1 MVKYTMKHNEL
12 LKNFAIGFIPLFIF
26 IIADEFFGTETGLLI
41 AVAAGLAYL
50 IYYLLRYRRLEKFI
64 LFDTLLIIVL
74 GVVSILLHDEIFFKL
89 KPALIE
95 LILVILLGI
104 HAFSSKPILLMLSK
118 RYTGEMELAAE
129 QVHLLRVLS
138 RILFFVFGAHTIL
151 IIYSAYFWSKALWAF
166 ISGGLFYI
174 LFAVILLG
182 QWIYFKFFMVPKK
195 VLNSKAEH
203 KSEWFDLVDVKGRT
217 VGKAPRHIVHGNPQ
231 LLHAVVHLHIFNQ
244 RGQLYLQKR
253 AASKDLYPGL
263 WDTAVGGHVHH
274 GETIEEALQREAL
287 EELGIT
293 TVRAQPLFRYVM
305 RNNWESELIYGFE
318 MVFDGPFK
326 PNPDEIESGRFWS
339 VFEIQQLIGKQ
350 VFTPNFEQEFS
361 MLKKLKPF

>member
-1 MVKYTMKHNEL
+1 MKRNEL

-41 AVAAGLAYL
+41 AISAGLAYL
-50 IYYLLRYRRLEKFI
+50 MYYLLRYRRLEKFI

-74 GVVSILLHDEIFFKL
+74 GLVSILLHDEIFFKL

-118 RYTGEMELAAE
+118 RYMGEMEFAAD
-129 QVHLLRVLS
+129 QVRLMRVLS
-138 RILFFVFGAHTIL
+138 RILFFVFSAHTIL
-151 IIYSAYFWSKALWAF
+151 IVYAAYFWSKPVWAF

-174 LFAVILLG
+174 LFAIILLG
-182 QWIYFKFFMVPKK
+182 QWVYFKFFMGQKRTDRPNAKQ
-195 VLNSKAEH
+195 EG
-203 KSEWFDLVDVKGRT
+203 EWFDLVDVNGRT
-217 VGKAPRHIVHGNPQ
+217 VGKAPRHVVHGNPQ
-231 LLHAVVHLHIFNQ
+231 LLHAVVHLHIFNR

-253 AASKDLYPGL
+253 AVTKDLYPGL

-274 GETIEEALQREAL
+274 GETVEQALQREAR
-287 EELGIT
+287 EELGI
-293 TVRAQPLFRYVM
+293 AIDQAKPLFRYVI
-305 RNNWESELIYGFE
+305 RNERESEFIHGFE
-318 MVFDGPFK
+318 MVYDGPFE
-326 PNPDEIESGRFWS
+326 PNPDEVESGHFWS
-339 VFEIQQLIGKQ
+339 AFEIQKLIGEQ

-361 MLKKLKPF
+361 MLKRLKRF